1 MSTLIWRRASPI
13 GTGWPGAALA
23 LLLITVVV
31 GLNPVTDVQA
41 AAACD
46 QSLHRYDDP
55 MPAGVSMTVQ
65 AITPA
70 IGSVQTPASGIRHV
84 YDPSGFLVA
93 TKGIDGF
100 VDLGSGGQL
109 IRQADI
115 DGLTIR
121 VKSRHGY
128 RPGHGSTDITSV
140 LARDQVDSALAADLA
155 TRVQVGAGIKRASE
169 GFSTFQTVVGDHL
182 VEYRAVFVP
191 ATGAYEI
198 PTYYIP

>member
-1 MSTLIWRRASPI
+1 VDFADVAVDAFKFLVFDPDACSDVVS
-13 GTGWPGAALA
+13 GTCAFEFAMWLPLA
-23 LLLITVVV
+23 KIIRVL
-31 GLNPVTDVQA
+31 
-41 AAACD
+41 
-46 QSLHRYDDP
+46 R
-55 MPAGVSMTVQ
+55 
-65 AITPA
+65 
-70 IGSVQTPASGIRHV
+70 GIRYADEV
-84 YDPSGFLVA
+84 FDA
-93 TKGIDGF
+93 TKGLDEF

-121 VKSRHGY
+121 VKSGHGY
-128 RPGHGSTDITSV
+128 RTGHGSTDITSV

-155 TRVQVGAGIKRASE
+155 TRVQSGAGITRAGE
-169 GFSTFQTVVGDHL
+169 GFSTFQTVVGDHV